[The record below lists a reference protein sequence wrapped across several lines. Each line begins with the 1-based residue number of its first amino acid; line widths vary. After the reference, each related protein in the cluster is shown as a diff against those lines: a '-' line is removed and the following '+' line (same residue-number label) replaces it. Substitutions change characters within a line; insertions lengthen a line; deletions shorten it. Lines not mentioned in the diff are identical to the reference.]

1 MTSAREK
8 IEFINTLQGQTIT
21 SLSFELVTVNGQ
33 ILPDWL
39 TTAFSPEF
47 KKSFGDIL
55 QKIEKGL
62 RQTAENELVLQVA
75 QAEAVLNQLKQE
87 LKDLR
92 RNGGTP

>member
-1 MTSAREK
+1 MIPAREK

-33 ILPDWL
+33 VLPDWL

-87 LKDLR
+87 LKALR